1 MIICTSESLLSELSD
16 YSNPHMK
23 IKRMV
28 RDGELIHIKRGLYE
42 TNPDVESEYLA
53 YAIYGPSYLSFD
65 YALSYQ
71 GIIPESV
78 RVCTSAT
85 TGKFRR
91 KTFETPFGYYS
102 YRDVPQQV
110 FEMGVLSFDQD
121 DYRLRIAS
129 AEKAVCDKIYTMHPV
144 DNVIEMGELMFEDLR
159 FDESMIE
166 ELDKNIIEQ
175 LVDGYHSKNVKLL
188 SKVLEDY

>member
-1 MIICTSESLLSELSD
+1 MFRISD
-16 YSNPHMK
+16 YSRALARHISLK
-23 IKRMV
+23 IYNDTDDV
-28 RDGELIHIKRGLYE
+28 PFGTQHIFS
-42 TNPDVESEYLA
+42 V
-53 YAIYGPSYLSFD
+53 SYRQFSKNH
-65 YALSYQ
+65 Q
-71 GIIPESV
+71 RSV
-78 RVCTSAT
+78 RILVKIHQFCKVLFKN
-85 TGKFRR
+85 GKC
-91 KTFETPFGYYS
+91 GI
-102 YRDVPQQV
+102 QV
-110 FEMGVLSFDQD
+110 SFDQD